1 MKKAAIKDI
10 SEIALQLEKTVYAS
24 YEDVEEL
31 STPLKNAYKVLYIL
45 SYSGFI
51 NNIERRIGLPTTDFH
66 LDRRFDK
73 TSNKS
78 LKVDCEEWEM
88 NLCNNIK
95 DYLMH
100 CSLFEDFSENE
111 LTVNGS
117 DEEIGDICIELV
129 EEYESSHP
137 EEETEDSETESE
149 DYFLDALME
158 IQCILA
164 DMCHQKELKESDE
177 AVVRSAANIM
187 IEHLVP
193 ELTVAG
199 LLDNP
204 NFLFDLVRLVYI
216 VSASHSYCSV
226 DCYKSRKLYEYIKK
240 EQVPLEM
247 KNSMRFLDVV
257 QDGITISGLV
267 LSEKT
272 ETAYLY
278 VSNDT
283 WTEEESYGYK
293 NVFRQSMAM
302 LKLLEKL
309 NNEE

>member
-88 NLCNNIK
+88 NLCNNIN
-95 DYLMH
+95 DYLKH
-100 CSLFEDFSENE
+100 CSLFEDFSKDE
-111 LTVNGS
+111 LIVDGS
-117 DEEIGDICIELV
+117 HEEIGAICTELV
-129 EEYESSHP
+129 EEYASSHP
-137 EEETEDSETESE
+137 EEETESE
-149 DYFLDALME
+149 DYFMEVLME

-164 DMCHQKELKESDE
+164 DMCHQKEIKESDKE
-177 AVVRSAANIM
+177 VVRSAANIM

-193 ELTVAG
+193 DHTVSG

-216 VSASHSYCSV
+216 VFASYSYCNV
-226 DCYKSRKLYEYIKK
+226 DCYKSRKLYECIKK
-240 EQVPLEM
+240 EQIPLEL

-257 QDGITISGLV
+257 QDGITISGFV

-278 VSNDT
+278 VTNDT

-293 NVFRQSMAM
+293 NVLRQSMAM